1 MNIVHCFKRKIIYPT
16 SKGKKG
22 GVDVLSEYYELI
34 KSELMNAITIVGY
47 ILILHTLITTILSE
61 IIGTLLNF
69 KDKRTNKSKKSD
81 KCSKK

>member
-1 MNIVHCFKRKIIYPT
+1 M
-16 SKGKKG
+16 
-22 GVDVLSEYYELI
+22 LSEFFELI

-47 ILILHTLITTILSE
+47 ILILYTLITTILSE

>member
-1 MNIVHCFKRKIIYPT
+1 M
-16 SKGKKG
+16 
-22 GVDVLSEYYELI
+22 LSEYYELI

-69 KDKRTNKSKKSD
+69 KDKWTNKSKKSD

>member
-1 MNIVHCFKRKIIYPT
+1 M
-16 SKGKKG
+16 
-22 GVDVLSEYYELI
+22 LSEYYELI

-47 ILILHTLITTILSE
+47 ISILHTLITTILSE

-69 KDKRTNKSKKSD
+69 KDKRTNKSKKSN

>member
-1 MNIVHCFKRKIIYPT
+1 M
-16 SKGKKG
+16 
-22 GVDVLSEYYELI
+22 DVLSEYYELI

>member
-1 MNIVHCFKRKIIYPT
+1 M
-16 SKGKKG
+16 
-22 GVDVLSEYYELI
+22 LSEYYELI

-81 KCSKK
+81 KYSKK